1 MGAWNTSPRKKRAP
15 LTVRTRAPLEKF
27 RKAEFLQICHGVGN
41 MSWSYASDTRQ
52 TGFSDIRQNP
62 HHLREHSE
70 LLRSGRKIRSRI
82 DFALHGS
89 ACRSESLCSRVNRK
103 RDCFANASPKPL

>member
-1 MGAWNTSPRKKRAP
+1 
-15 LTVRTRAPLEKF
+15 
-27 RKAEFLQICHGVGN
+27 

-62 HHLREHSE
+62 YHFREHSE

-82 DFALHGS
+82 DFALHGVGVPI
-89 ACRSESLCSRVNRK
+89 RITMLQRKSETRLLHQRVAETALNTGQP
-103 RDCFANASPKPL
+103 AL